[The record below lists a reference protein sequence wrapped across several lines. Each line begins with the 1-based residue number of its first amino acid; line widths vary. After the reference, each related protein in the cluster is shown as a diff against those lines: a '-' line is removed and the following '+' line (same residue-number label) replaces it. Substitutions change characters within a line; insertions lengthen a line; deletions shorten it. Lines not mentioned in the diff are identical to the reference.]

1 MSPSE
6 SDLSP
11 WSSCRTLADLG
22 MVTARW
28 LKGEL
33 SYFPGHNNP
42 EEPPL
47 DESKD
52 LIQILVSLNHHGYVT
67 TNSQPGQSMTRDGNA
82 QRAFVRGYCTEDT
95 FKKIDAALYGTEL
108 VALPRP
114 PGMYHL
120 CPVPITTVSGRN
132 FTWGGMSSGEAEAI
146 AREFGGA
153 LSEPMVQTL
162 TNAWLVDV
170 LDPVWGR
177 TNLLW
182 SKLQEGLVPVYD
194 RT

>member
-1 MSPSE
+1 MSHE
-6 SDLSP
+6 GIDLTP

-22 MVTARW
+22 HVTERW
-28 LKGEL
+28 LRGEL
-33 SYFPGHNNP
+33 TYFPGHNDP
-42 EEPPL
+42 YEPPL

-52 LIQILVSLNHHGYVT
+52 LIDDLVALNRVGYIT

-82 QRAFVRGYCTEDT
+82 QRAFVRGYCTEET
-95 FKKIDAALYGTEL
+95 FQRIDAAIYGTEL
-108 VALPRP
+108 IALPRP

-120 CPVPITTVSGRN
+120 CPVPITTVHGRN

-153 LSEPMVQTL
+153 LNEQMVAL
-162 TNAWLVDV
+162 LAGCWLVDV

-182 SKLQEGLVPVYD
+182 SKLRAGLVV
-194 RT
+194 

>member
-1 MSPSE
+1 MSAE
-6 SDLSP
+6 EVDLTP
-11 WSSCRTLADLG
+11 WSSCRTLADLAE
-22 MVTARW
+22 VTERW
-28 LKGEL
+28 LLGEL
-33 SYFPGHNNP
+33 TYFPGHNNP
-42 EEPPL
+42 HDPPL

-52 LIQILVSLNHHGYVT
+52 LIDDLVALNRVGYVT

-82 QRAFVRGYCTEDT
+82 QRAFVRGYCTEAT
-95 FKKIDAALYGTEL
+95 FKRIDAAIYGTEL

-120 CPVPITTVSGRN
+120 CPVPITTVNGQN
-132 FTWGGMSSGEAEAI
+132 FTWGGMSSGESEAI

-153 LSEPMVQTL
+153 LSEAMIAVL
-162 TNAWLVDV
+162 ANCWLVDV

-182 SKLQEGLVPVYD
+182 SKLKTGLVL
-194 RT
+194 

>member
-1 MSPSE
+1 MSTPE
-6 SDLSP
+6 NPGP
-11 WSSCRTLADLG
+11 WGSCRTLEDLG
-22 MVTARW
+22 VVTARW
-28 LKGEL
+28 LQGEV

-47 DESKD
+47 AETKD
-52 LIQILVSLNHHGYVT
+52 LIKVLVSLNHNGYVT

-82 QRAFVRGYCTEDT
+82 QRAFVRGYCSEATY
-95 FKKIDAALYGTEL
+95 KRIDAALYGTEL

-114 PGMYHL
+114 PGLYHL
-120 CPVPITTVSGRN
+120 CPVPVTTVNGRN
-132 FTWGGMSSGEAEAI
+132 FTWAGMSSGEPEAI

-153 LSEPMVQTL
+153 LHEKMIEQLVQS
-162 TNAWLVDV
+162 WLVDV
-170 LDPVWGR
+170 FDPVWGR